1 MIKLGKITIPY
12 TSVKL
17 NLLVAGEML
26 LLLMLSM
33 GVMLYFSR
41 QALLDEVRDD
51 AEQTLASTEQHIN
64 NILMTVEQ
72 TTYNIY
78 QDMQWHLNQPDRMFT
93 YCRQVVETYPY
104 IVGCAIA
111 FKPNY
116 YPGHPTFMAYVHRL
130 GNQQGNAPLVA
141 ANRFGKRPYTEQL
154 WYTKPM
160 STGRACWTDPL
171 PEEEDEGVT
180 LSFCLPIIDSRGEN
194 VGVMAVDLPVSLLS
208 QIVHSVKPSPNSY
221 SVLLSDKGSY
231 IVHPDSRKLREMNT
245 VLELAERTAEPSVRE
260 AAEAMMAGG
269 SGVKTFQMY
278 DENWYVFYKPFHYT
292 PSTDRPT
299 DSLKWSAGV
308 VYLVDDIL
316 GSYHNLI
323 LLVFGIIIVGMLL
336 LVLLCQ
342 MIVRN
347 QMRPLRMLTSS
358 ARSVAEG
365 HYNETVPKAQRTDEI
380 GQLQDLFR
388 SMQQSLA
395 AKSTEL
401 EQLTARLKLRSQELR
416 RALGNA
422 QGSDRMKTSFLHY
435 MTTQMVLPSDLIERS
450 VMKLSNNYNSLTP
463 QEADYELSVIK
474 EQSAKVL
481 DLLDHMVEA
490 LESEAE
496 EAEKSVKERKEATYE

>member
-17 NLLVAGEML
+17 NLLVACEML
-26 LLLMLSM
+26 LLLLLSM

-41 QALLDEVRDD
+41 QALLDEARDD

-78 QDMQWHLNQPDRMFT
+78 QDVQWHLNQPDRLFT

-111 FKPNY
+111 LKPDY
-116 YPGHPTFMAYVHRL
+116 YPGHDLFMAYVHRS
-130 GNQQGNAPLVA
+130 GNKQGNTPLVSA
-141 ANRFGKRPYTEQL
+141 DRFGKRPYTEQL

-160 STGRACWTDPL
+160 ATGRACWTDPL

-180 LSFCLPIIDSRGEN
+180 LSFCLPIIDRRGEN

-221 SVLLSDKGSY
+221 CVLLGSNGSY
-231 IVHPDSRKLREMNT
+231 IVHPDTRKL
-245 VLELAERTAEPSVRE
+245 LELNSVWEFADKSADSSVRE

-269 SGVKTFQMY
+269 TGLKSFRMY
-278 DENWYVFYKPFHYT
+278 NDDWYLFYKPFHYT
-292 PSTDRPT
+292 QSTDRPT
-299 DSLKWSAGV
+299 DQLKWSAGV
-308 VYLVDDIL
+308 VYLKDDIL
-316 GSYHNLI
+316 GSFYNLI
-323 LLVFGIIIVGMLL
+323 FLVLGIIVIGMLL
-336 LVLLCQ
+336 FVLLCQ
-342 MIVRN
+342 LVIRQ
-347 QMRPLRMLTSS
+347 QMQPLRMLTSS
-358 ARSVAEG
+358 AQLVAEG
-365 HYNETVPKAQRTDEI
+365 HYNETVPQAQRNDEI

-388 SMQQSLA
+388 RMQQSLA

-401 EQLTARLKLRSQELR
+401 EQLTARLRQRSDELR

-435 MTTQMVLPSDLIERS
+435 MTTQMTLPSDLIERS
-450 VMKLSNNYNSLTP
+450 VMKLSNNYQSITP
-463 QEADYELSVIK
+463 QEADYELGVIK

-490 LESEAE
+490 LEIEAE
-496 EAEKSVKERKEATYE
+496 EAEKAVKERKEADNE